1 MSYNI
6 SLQHLPKSSDGKIE
20 MIYHENLLNT
30 FDQNSETWK
39 SYSFENCF
47 HHNASPLH
55 LPLWKWLVNTIP
67 LFCIHFIIVLIEKKN
82 SQQSAYY
89 ESSRLFLEF
98 LNSSSKSPWKYRAT
112 EKTPKEGRC
121 LRLFWWS
128 LKTLWILTNS
138 KTITLQSQC

>member
-67 LFCIHFIIVLIEKKN
+67 LFCIHFIIVLIEKKIVSNLLIMRALGCFWN
-82 SQQSAYY
+82 SWTKCTNYFFQESLEIQSNW
-89 ESSRLFLEF
+89 ENTKGRKMLEALLVEPENTMNINKF
-98 LNSSSKSPWKYRAT
+98 
-112 EKTPKEGRC
+112 
-121 LRLFWWS
+121 
-128 LKTLWILTNS
+128 
-138 KTITLQSQC
+138 

>member
-98 LNSSSKSPWKYRAT
+98 LNQMYKLFLPRVLGNTEQLRKHQRKEDAWGSFGGAWKHY
-112 EKTPKEGRC
+112 EY
-121 LRLFWWS
+121 
-128 LKTLWILTNS
+128 
-138 KTITLQSQC
+138 